1 MGFWRPQFRNQRRI
15 AVENVSK
22 QFITF
27 AEYVASAFGPVHLVV
42 RGIKKD
48 PYFTA
53 ETGAALDGA
62 VLFARMRLKMLA
74 PALGGDHLL
83 EIEPGSLPGEVIPV
97 ASRACRD
104 LEVSTCR

>member
-1 MGFWRPQFRNQRRI
+1 
-15 AVENVSK
+15 
-22 QFITF
+22 
-27 AEYVASAFGPVHLVV
+27 
-42 RGIKKD
+42 
-48 PYFTA
+48 
-53 ETGAALDGA
+53 

-97 ASRACRD
+97 ASRAYRD